1 MKLAGKIALVTG
13 AGRGIGRGCALE
25 LARAGA
31 DVVVND
37 RPGSPDVAATAEEI
51 RALGRRAWPVEA
63 DVFHRAGCEALVSQ
77 ALAAGGRID
86 TLISNPALNVRA
98 DFLELDP
105 ALFEKIV
112 QGTLAG
118 GFHMSQLVA
127 RHMVARRGK
136 EHGGGDKPTANGGKI
151 IFISSIHDSMPYAR
165 SVAYNAAKAGLTHMA
180 TSIAVELC
188 RHRINVN
195 TIEPG
200 WIDTPGERATFG
212 EEQLRERGGTL
223 PWGRLGQPEDIG
235 RAAAF
240 LASDDADYITG
251 AVLRVDGGF
260 WWKDCRPEGLMAKA
274 IK

>member
-25 LARAGA
+25 LASAGA
-31 DVVVND
+31 DVIVND
-37 RPGSPDVAATAEEI
+37 RPGSPDLAATADEL
-51 RALGRRAWPVEA
+51 RALGRRAWPIEA
-63 DVFHRAGCEALVSQ
+63 DVFHRAGCEGLVDQ

-86 TLISNPALNVRA
+86 ILVSNPAINVRA

-105 ALFEKIV
+105 AVFEQIV
-112 QGTLAG
+112 QGTLIG
-118 GFHMSQLVA
+118 GFHISQLVA
-127 RHMVARRGK
+127 RHMVQRRGK
-136 EHGGGDKPTANGGKI
+136 GQGAGGKI
-151 IFISSIHDSMPYAR
+151 VFISSIHDSMPYAR

-200 WIDTPGERATFG
+200 WIETPGERVTFG
-212 EEQLRERGGTL
+212 EEQLRECGGTL

-235 RAAAF
+235 RAVAF
-240 LASDDADYITG
+240 LASDEADYITG

-274 IK
+274 VK